1 MLLSKVAERVYWM
14 ARYVERAENTA
25 RLIQANTRMMLDLP
39 MRHQD
44 GWRTLVVITGS
55 NDLYSEQYEQV
66 EERTVSRFLISDR
79 QNPGSIRSSL
89 NAARENARTLRD
101 ILPRQAWECLNEL
114 CLYAS
119 NELAGNLS
127 RTRQAER
134 LHGVIERAGTFAG
147 ALSNTMLHDEAYE
160 FLRIGRNLER
170 ADMTTRLIDVR
181 SVNLMMLDTDDKFLI
196 EQAQWRAVLAA
207 LSASTGIRRRKQ
219 RRLTQTAV
227 LQFVVK
233 DDAFPRSFA
242 YCAGVT
248 RTALQRL
255 PRSRALVRSCNEI
268 LERVAQADLARMAP
282 EDLHSFVDQRQI
294 EIADLHA
301 RIESTYLQLS

>member
-25 RLIQANTRMMLDLP
+25 RLIQANARMMLDLP
-39 MRHQD
+39 MRHPES
-44 GWRTLVVITGS
+44 WRTLVVITGS
-55 NDLYSEQYEQV
+55 DGLYNDQYDQV
-66 EERTVSRFLISDR
+66 DERTVCRFLISDR

-101 ILPRQAWECLNEL
+101 ILPRSAWESLNEL

-119 NELAGNLS
+119 KELSGNLS
-127 RTRQAER
+127 RTRQVER
-134 LHGVIERAGTFAG
+134 LHGVLQRASTFAG
-147 ALSNTMLHDEAYE
+147 ALSSSMLHDEAYE

-181 SVNLMMLDTDDKFLI
+181 SVNLMLLDTDDKFLL
-196 EQAQWRAVLAA
+196 EQAQWRSVLAA

-233 DDAFPRSFA
+233 DDSFPRSFA
-242 YCAGVT
+242 YCAGVM
-248 RTALQRL
+248 RSALQRL
-255 PRSRALVRSCNEI
+255 PRSRGLVRTCNEI
-268 LERVAQADLARMAP
+268 LERVQSADLARMAP

-294 EIADLHA
+294 EMADLHA
-301 RIESTYLQLS
+301 RIEATYLQLS

>member
-44 GWRTLVVITGS
+44 SWRTLVVITGS
-55 NDLYSEQYEQV
+55 NALYGEQYAQA

-119 NELAGNLS
+119 NGLAGNLS

-134 LHGVIERAGTFAG
+134 LRGVIERAGTFAG

-181 SVNLMMLDTDDKFLI
+181 SVNLMMLDSDDKFLM
-196 EQAQWRAVLAA
+196 EQAQWRSVLAA

-242 YCAGVT
+242 YCASVM
-248 RTALQRL
+248 RSALQRL
-255 PRSRALVRSCNEI
+255 PRSRALVRICNEI
-268 LERVAQADLARMAP
+268 LERVEQADLARMAP
-282 EDLHSFVDQRQI
+282 EDLHSFLDQRQI
-294 EIADLHA
+294 EMADLHA
-301 RIESTYLQLS
+301 RIESTYLQL